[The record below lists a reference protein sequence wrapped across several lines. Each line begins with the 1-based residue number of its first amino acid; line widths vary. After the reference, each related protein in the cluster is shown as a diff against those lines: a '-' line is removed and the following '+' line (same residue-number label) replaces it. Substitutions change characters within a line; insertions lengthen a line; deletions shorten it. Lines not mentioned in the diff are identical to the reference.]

1 MHFKS
6 KNNLD
11 KINFI
16 RKMETPNEIGDDF
29 LDIRSFLL
37 NKLSPLEFIANDT
50 TELWKIIQHLQ
61 EKHADFLKDDYFKS
75 MGARSR
81 FIVKHGDPSQRS
93 TLLTIKGNSR
103 QRKKNWKKLT
113 QAVGTNDSEAFRE
126 VKRLEKIDNTVF
138 ED

>member
-16 RKMETPNEIGDDF
+16 RKMEAPSEIGEDF
-29 LDIRSFLL
+29 LDIRNFLL
-37 NKLSPLEFIANDT
+37 NKLSPLGFIANDS
-50 TELWKIIQHLQ
+50 TELWKIIQHIQ
-61 EKHADFLKDDYFKS
+61 EKHADFLKDEYFKS
-75 MGARSR
+75 KEARSR
-81 FIVKHGDPSQRS
+81 FIVKHGDPTQRS
-93 TLLTIKGNSR
+93 TLLTIKGNSK
-103 QRKKNWKKLT
+103 QRKRNWKKLT

-138 ED
+138 EE